1 MCGRT
6 PQAEPAP
13 GMVRY
18 FHQKTMS
25 VTTRKTGLRQ
35 PLTGVLAT
43 VLIMG
48 ISLAFISLFNYET
61 FSGWVS
67 YALMCLIPMQIVVS
81 VTWACKQ
88 PGFAAPLR
96 QPHKGAS
103 LLTLTAII
111 GVVICVAYFE
121 TVGGGI
127 NPPAPMLIMCTILT
141 VIITFWLTFMF
152 AAWPFNRLI
161 KHPVAA
167 GLTLLTAV
175 YVLSFI
181 FFRIFFDFGFMRG
194 APVYAP
200 ALDPHGIFN
209 AWSALVFFVAASAAM
224 FLMLNFE
231 LWPLTKFPSIMRQPA
246 LGIVWTIVALIITGI
261 AFYVGVNMMGMD
273 PVAFMIKVPIPFI
286 FGTIVTHNMLQ
297 GSLVPK
303 VRQPLKGVF
312 ATIATIIVGT
322 LLAWLYGALAPLVTG
337 ALKSGPPGY
346 DYEIWLASALL
357 AVTFPFLIFYAEYFK
372 MWPLVAVEPA
382 ASGAREMEEDSSR
395 STEAAV

>member
-1 MCGRT
+1 
-6 PQAEPAP
+6 
-13 GMVRY
+13 
-18 FHQKTMS
+18 MS
-25 VTTRKTGLRQ
+25 ATTHKSGLRQ
-35 PLTGVLAT
+35 PLKGVLAT
-43 VLIMG
+43 LFIMG
-48 ISLAFISLFNYET
+48 ISLAFISLFDYQT
-61 FSGWVS
+61 FSGWIS
-67 YALMCLIPMQIVVS
+67 YALMCVIPMQILVS
-81 VTWACKQ
+81 VTWACNH

-103 LLTLTAII
+103 LLLLTAVI
-111 GVVICVAYFE
+111 GVVVCVAYYE

-141 VIITFWLTFMF
+141 VIITFWFTFMF
-152 AAWPFNRLI
+152 GAWPFTRMI

-167 GLTLLTAV
+167 GLTLIAAV
-175 YVLSFI
+175 YVVSWVL
-181 FFRIFFDFGFMRG
+181 FRIFFDFSFMRG

-231 LWPLTKFPSIMRQPA
+231 LWPLTKFPAIMRQPV
-246 LGIVWTIVALIITGI
+246 LGVVWTIIALIITGI
-261 AFYVGVNMMGMD
+261 AFYIGVNVLGMD
-273 PVAFMIKVPIPFI
+273 VVHWMIVVPIPFI

-303 VRQPLKGVF
+303 IAQPLKGVL
-312 ATIATIIVGT
+312 ATIATIIVGG
-322 LLAWLYGALAPLVTG
+322 LLAWVYGALAPLVTG
-337 ALKSGPPGY
+337 ALKPGPPGY

-372 MWPLVAVEPA
+372 MWPLAVIENA
-382 ASGAREMEEDSSR
+382 EKTAREMEGASR
-395 STEAAV
+395 STGAAV